1 MEVHRPPA
9 LEAVGGGATGPDS
22 ERSYRRSP
30 RSQAGDGTSRSRR
43 RRHSLTP
50 SSHSQQRP
58 ALTEVLQSAQEMI
71 VALRQQQARK
81 RADERR
87 SPAPGWQQQQQQQ
100 QATFYTE
107 ETTVHHHSNHHGGTP
122 RGSPHRT
129 HDMMT
134 SPIDDYQQQQQVGY
148 SRHSSV
154 DYVGGEAGVGS
165 PMRRQSS
172 SSVQLHCM
180 ESNIQI
186 LSPPVS
192 PQRPLQV
199 HQVSYQQT
207 QQTKRTGSS
216 QGSPRRERRSSVST
230 GAQTTPSAAPVELR
244 GRSTGSGHGSTPP
257 PALRAVTSP
266 YDDSHGD
273 FNSTV
278 PLLPNFEAAAAACAA
293 SEAAHTLPS
302 STPQRSVDGGGG
314 GVRDSGTG
322 PPTPRRDASAEAEA
336 AWLDEEE
343 AGAGT
348 GAGTGGVE
356 EGGGD
361 GAARRVERHDFF
373 PSPQAMRAQE
383 RTVAR
388 AQWEPPRPEWRYASE
403 GAGGDGRAVTAMRAA
418 ANAARAERR
427 REGQESGG
435 GVECGVDMG
444 VLYGRTDAN
453 ALSTLEAGERYIMM
467 KRAYVHYL
475 AETAMGRPA
484 ELPAFCFVSSE
495 KQYAG
500 RQAGGSA
507 ASASADLSAAVAASN
522 SNDAH
527 VVDDPASEHGSG
539 GGEEESAAATL
550 RCAARSG
557 SSGDTATTAAAAAEA
572 AAPSEDA
579 VATQHSADSYTDMLP
594 GRRGGPAGWRE
605 SRVEDELRVLDRRLS
620 ALRGK
625 SAAAAIAGMPGKPL
639 TYLEL
644 FRRWGVCHQTRP
656 PGGGRHAIAGRGGGG
671 GGGGAGGAL
680 GGLMGLRR
688 DASSTW
694 SAESEVVAELGLD
707 FPSLVGFA
715 RAKNGR

>member
-9 LEAVGGGATGPDS
+9 LEAVGGGATGADS

-100 QATFYTE
+100 QHATFYTE
-107 ETTVHHHSNHHGGTP
+107 ETTVHHHSNHQRGTP

-134 SPIDDYQQQQQVGY
+134 SPIDDYQQQSQQQVGY

-154 DYVGGEAGVGS
+154 DYVGGDAGVGS
-165 PMRRQSS
+165 PVRRQSS

-199 HQVSYQQT
+199 HEVSYQQT
-207 QQTKRTGSS
+207 QQTKRAGSS
-216 QGSPRRERRSSVST
+216 QGSPRRARRSSVST
-230 GAQTTPSAAPVELR
+230 SAQTTPAPIEMR
-244 GRSTGSGHGSTPP
+244 GRSGSSSGSGHGSTPP
-257 PALRAVTSP
+257 PALRSP

-278 PLLPNFEAAAAACAA
+278 PLLPNFEAAAAAACAA
-293 SEAAHTLPS
+293 AEAHTLP
-302 STPQRSVDGGGG
+302 STPQRSVAGGGGDG

-322 PPTPRRDASAEAEA
+322 PPTPRRDTSVEAEA
-336 AWLDEEE
+336 AWLEDE
-343 AGAGT
+343 AAADTGT
-348 GAGTGGVE
+348 DGVE
-356 EGGGD
+356 DGG
-361 GAARRVERHDFF
+361 AVRRVERHDFF

-383 RTVAR
+383 RTVAH

-403 GAGGDGRAVTAMRAA
+403 RGGDGRAVTAMRAA

-495 KQYAG
+495 KQYVG

-507 ASASADLSAAVAASN
+507 ASADLSAAVAASN

-539 GGEEESAAATL
+539 GGGGGGGAEDESAAPTL

-557 SSGDTATTAAAAAEA
+557 SSGDTAAAART
-572 AAPSEDA
+572 PSEDA
-579 VATQHSADSYTDMLP
+579 VATQHSADSYTDMLLP
-594 GRRGGPAGWRE
+594 GRGGGPAGWRE

-656 PGGGRHAIAGRGGGG
+656 GGGRHAIAGRGGGG
-671 GGGGAGGAL
+671 GAGGGL

-694 SAESEVVAELGLD
+694 SAESEVVAELGLE